1 MKYLK
6 LTENQKQII
15 EFKNAQ
21 NSAVNV
27 PRYTFHVVFYAG
39 PLCLFSFLV
48 NFSFKNAFSF

>member
-27 PRYTFHVVFYAG
+27 PIMFIGKAIVTGKQIGRAHV
-39 PLCLFSFLV
+39 
-48 NFSFKNAFSF
+48 

>member
-27 PRYTFHVVFYAG
+27 PIMFIEDGTFTA
-39 PLCLFSFLV
+39 LF
-48 NFSFKNAFSF
+48 

>member
-27 PRYTFHVVFYAG
+27 PIMLIEDGYYVAHDTAWCEDVRGLSTG
-39 PLCLFSFLV
+39 TLRM
-48 NFSFKNAFSF
+48 